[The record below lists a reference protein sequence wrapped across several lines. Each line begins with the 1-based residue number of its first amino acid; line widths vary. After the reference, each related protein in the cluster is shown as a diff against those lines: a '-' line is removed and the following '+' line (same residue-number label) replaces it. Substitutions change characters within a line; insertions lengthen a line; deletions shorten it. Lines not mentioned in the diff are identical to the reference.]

1 MYNNIPTGDP
11 SVPGHS
17 RLRFDFLTHNE
28 LAEAWPK
35 DLTNRMAVG
44 EERKQ
49 LACNGLIKGG
59 TKPL

>member
-1 MYNNIPTGDP
+1 MFNNIPTGDP

-44 EERKQ
+44 EERK
-49 LACNGLIKGG
+49 
-59 TKPL
+59 